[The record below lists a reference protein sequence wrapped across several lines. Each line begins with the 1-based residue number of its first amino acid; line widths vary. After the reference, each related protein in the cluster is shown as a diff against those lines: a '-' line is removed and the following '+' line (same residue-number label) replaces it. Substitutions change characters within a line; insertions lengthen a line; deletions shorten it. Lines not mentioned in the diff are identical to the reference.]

1 MCHGK
6 ETLYENSIISEIQIL
21 ELYRRRALVVVYHYN
36 NNIILFLKMIII
48 FSLKL
53 ANP

>member
-21 ELYRRRALVVVYHYN
+21 ELYRRRAPVVVYHYN

>member
-21 ELYRRRALVVVYHYN
+21 ELYRSRAPVVVYHYN